1 LAIEVQVTGGTGA
14 TTVYPLLAEYLIPDS
29 IFTGVTRLAYGTAA
43 VYQLLTIVEDAVETI
58 GTNEVVIVET

>member
-1 LAIEVQVTGGTGA
+1 
-14 TTVYPLLAEYLIPDS
+14 LLAEYLIPDS